1 MALAHMSEETPVLDR
16 EHIEFVQAQMLPWL
30 RIGAGLARPDAEI
43 KLLSRDDGDGAC
55 SVLLRF
61 PAGWSRGGPEHL
73 LADEEFYVLDGEIE
87 LNGQVYGQDAYA
99 FLPAG
104 WTRHT
109 TSSRKGCVLLAFYS
123 CDPKLIPEAGDGSAE
138 QSPRAIPYLD
148 VAAMPWDMTLNDP
161 KLAHLG
167 ISRKNLRTDPE
178 TGERSFLSL
187 VLPQAIPQ
195 DNKGPQETHPIVE
208 EAYLIAGSLTGPQG
222 TMYPGA
228 YFWRPPHI
236 KHGPY
241 GARWGSVSLIRFVGG
256 RHVNVWTTEEAG
268 FDFAAPYLP
277 DLPPRLAHLAD
288 IPYTP
293 APAY

>member
-1 MALAHMSEETPVLDR
+1 MLDR

-123 CDPKLIPEAGDGSAE
+123 SDPKLIPEAGDGSAE

-195 DNKGPQETHPIVE
+195 GNKGPQETHPIVE

-222 TMYPGA
+222 TMHPGA

-256 RHVNVWTTEEAG
+256 RHVNVWSTEEAG
-268 FDFAAPYLP
+268 FDFAAPYRP